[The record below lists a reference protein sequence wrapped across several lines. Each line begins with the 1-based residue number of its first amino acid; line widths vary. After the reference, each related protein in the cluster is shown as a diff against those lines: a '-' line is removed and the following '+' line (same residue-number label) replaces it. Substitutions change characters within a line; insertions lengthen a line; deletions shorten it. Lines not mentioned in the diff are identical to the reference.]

1 MAKAAG
7 ISVTSVQRIWR
18 AHGLSRILVLLS
30 QKVAG
35 RRSGEIDVGGFGRK
49 EIRSSAEGAEMDLR
63 ANADSESRFAAYV
76 EGLVQ
81 VIGHAVPTENSIR
94 EDN

>member
-1 MAKAAG
+1 
-7 ISVTSVQRIWR
+7 
-18 AHGLSRILVLLS
+18 
-30 QKVAG
+30 
-35 RRSGEIDVGGFGRK
+35 
-49 EIRSSAEGAEMDLR
+49 MDLR